1 MHLSLRQL
9 AYLVAVVD
17 AGSMSRAAE
26 RLNLTAT
33 SLSLQMKLLEERVGT
48 RLLQRHSRGVTATE
62 AGEVFVRHAQDIL
75 QRVTDLERLFADDS
89 ADAPATLRVGAV
101 PAFTRMLGIELIADA
116 SQALKG
122 TALLLSEGW
131 SSDLLAK
138 LSGGSLDYVIA
149 YDLEP
154 YDDIEVV
161 TFFEDEFVFIS
172 RPDPRDAFTE
182 IEMADVLATD
192 LVFYGQASVSWRAVT
207 STAAARGLRISG
219 HREVQSID
227 VWRGLL
233 CRGLNTS
240 VGPFASVRE
249 EVLRGELAVTRLVGS
264 PIVRR
269 IAMAARQDMLAVGR
283 RIGFVDLVSQLM
295 GAQRP
300 GFSIEVPG
308 RSRASADGSRSTDAS
323 PIGTGPPGIGI
334 S

>member
-48 RLLQRHSRGVTATE
+48 ALLLRHSRGVTATE
-62 AGEVFVRHAQDIL
+62 AGEVFVRHARDIL
-75 QRVTDLERLFADDS
+75 ERVTDLERLYAGDRVE
-89 ADAPATLRVGAV
+89 APATLRVGAV

-116 SQALKG
+116 GERLKG
-122 TALLLSEGW
+122 TTLLLSEGW

-138 LSGGSLDYVIA
+138 LSGGALDYVIA

-161 TFFEDEFVFIS
+161 TFFEDEFVFIC
-172 RPDPRDAFTE
+172 RPDLRAATADIDMT
-182 IEMADVLATD
+182 DVLATP
-192 LVFYGQASVSWRAVT
+192 LVFYGQSSVSWRAVT
-207 STAAARGLRISG
+207 STAAARGLRFAA

-249 EVLRGELAVTRLVGS
+249 EVLRGELSVVRLAGS
-264 PIVRR
+264 PIRRR
-269 IAMAARQDMLAVGR
+269 IAMAARQDMLALGR
-283 RIGFVDLVSQLM
+283 RIGFVDLVSHLM
-295 GAQRP
+295 GAQKP
-300 GFSIEVPG
+300 GFSIGAPETEEPAG
-308 RSRASADGSRSTDAS
+308 TSR
-323 PIGTGPPGIGI
+323 PLP
-334 S
+334 